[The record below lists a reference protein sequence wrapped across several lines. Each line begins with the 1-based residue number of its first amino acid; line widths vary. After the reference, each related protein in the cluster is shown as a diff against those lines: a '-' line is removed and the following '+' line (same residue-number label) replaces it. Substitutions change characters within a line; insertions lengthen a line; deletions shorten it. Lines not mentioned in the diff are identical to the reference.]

1 MTDKQ
6 FFRSFFGLI
15 GGLVTLTVALVA
27 LATFVTTGIND
38 KMGDS
43 KQMER
48 DQAIAERVAPVG
60 SITIGDAATVMVSEA
75 NAAESGVD
83 GKTTY
88 ETACI
93 ACHGAGVAGAPK
105 FGDLSAWKDR
115 IAQGNDA
122 LYERAIEGFQGSA
135 GFMPA
140 KGGNAALSDDDVKA
154 AVDHMVQGS
163 SE

>member
-6 FFRSFFGLI
+6 FFQSFAVLV
-15 GGLVTLTVALVA
+15 GGLAALTVVLLV
-27 LATFVTTGIND
+27 LASFVTNNINV
-38 KMGDS
+38 KMDES
-43 KQMER
+43 KQMDR
-48 DQAIAERVAPVG
+48 DKAIAERIAPVG
-60 SITIGDAATVMVSEA
+60 SITIGDAAAVMVSEA

-83 GKTTY
+83 GKTVY

-93 ACHGAGVAGAPK
+93 ACHGTGVAGAPK
-105 FGDLSAWKDR
+105 LGDLAAWKER
-115 IAQGNDA
+115 IAQGADA
-122 LYERAIEGFQGSA
+122 LYEHAINGFQGSA